1 MREKWEPKSTAYNL
15 SLIREARA
23 ERDDRIDWADEIE
36 RELLEAA
43 GAPQATGDRG

>member
-23 ERDDRIDWADEIE
+23 QRGDRIDWADEIE
-36 RELLEAA
+36 GELLEAA
-43 GAPQATGDRG
+43 GVPQAAVDRA